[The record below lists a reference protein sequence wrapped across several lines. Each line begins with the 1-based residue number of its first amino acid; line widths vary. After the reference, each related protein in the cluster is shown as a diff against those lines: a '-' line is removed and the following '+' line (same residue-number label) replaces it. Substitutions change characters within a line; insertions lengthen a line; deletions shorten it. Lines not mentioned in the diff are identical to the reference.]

1 MKQIKIQNQNCGF
14 NFWVKILCF
23 LIFLPLG
30 SFLANAFSLAL
41 IALLLIISAIVSGVG
56 FKKFIAQSLIYTLPV
71 AVGIFVIFFIANNHM
86 SAGLLLGK
94 AAVFSLRFVLAIAS
108 GILFSL
114 ITDPIEF
121 PAGFS
126 QAKIPHRFGVALMV
140 SYRMMPLLSK
150 KMATIVDAQRGR
162 GASFGFNLFR
172 PWEFFYRINSLVIP
186 VIYNTLSM
194 SLRLSDALISRGYN
208 PYGKITFPPV
218 EFGRK
223 DAALLLFSGVIFL
236 FSSLMRS

>member
-1 MKQIKIQNQNCGF
+1 MEMEQIKNRIQNYNF
-14 NFWVKILCF
+14 NFWVKFLCF

-30 SFLANAFSLAL
+30 SFLGNTFSLVL
-41 IALLLIISAIVSGVG
+41 IALLLIFSVIVSGVG
-56 FKKFIAQSLIYTLPV
+56 SKKFIAQSLIYGLPV
-71 AVGIFVIFFIANNHM
+71 AAGIFVVFFIANDHM
-86 SAGLLLGK
+86 PAGLLLGK
-94 AAVFSLRFVLAIAS
+94 AAIFSLRFVFVIAS

-114 ITDPIEF
+114 ATDPIDF

-150 KMATIVDAQRGR
+150 KMAAIVDAQRGR
-162 GASFGFNLFR
+162 GASFGFNIFR
-172 PWEFFYRINSLVIP
+172 SWDFFYRINSLVIP

-218 EFGRK
+218 QFGRK
-223 DAALLLFSGVIFL
+223 DAVLLMFSCTIFL
-236 FSSLMRS
+236 FSVLI